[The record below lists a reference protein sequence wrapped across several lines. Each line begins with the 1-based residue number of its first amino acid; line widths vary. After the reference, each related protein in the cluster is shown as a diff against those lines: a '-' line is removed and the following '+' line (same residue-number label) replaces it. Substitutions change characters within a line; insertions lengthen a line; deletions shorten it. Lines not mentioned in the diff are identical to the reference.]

1 MTESKFELKET
12 YLSKFRF
19 PYYWE
24 TSLFFILIIVVFSN
38 IYWGH
43 IGELGLPLAGS
54 YHEVFVEKQYWKAWT
69 TTLIHADMDHILSN
83 CSMLLFWGAL
93 STGHYGPYFYPLIS
107 FLINGLITLFVI
119 SFHEAHTIVLGAS
132 GLVYFLGGHWITL
145 YIFIDKKISLPK
157 RIFKGIG
164 VGLVL
169 FSPSSM
175 AQNVSYLSHYLGL
188 LGGIIFGFGHYYSR
202 NKSFQAKER
211 WIEVFEDDTQDE
223 DDLNKSNLYH

>member
-1 MTESKFELKET
+1 MTDIKIELKET

-24 TSLFFILIIVVFSN
+24 TSLLFILIITVFSN

-43 IGELGLPLAGS
+43 IGELDLPLAGS

-69 TTLIHADMDHILSN
+69 TTLIHADMNHILSN

-119 SFHEAHTIVLGAS
+119 SFLYLKFLNS
-132 GLVYFLGGHWITL
+132 LFPLCGLWTRIL
-145 YIFIDKKISLPK
+145 KIACK
-157 RIFKGIG
+157 RLQLWKQ
-164 VGLVL
+164 L
-169 FSPSSM
+169 
-175 AQNVSYLSHYLGL
+175 
-188 LGGIIFGFGHYYSR
+188 
-202 NKSFQAKER
+202 
-211 WIEVFEDDTQDE
+211 
-223 DDLNKSNLYH
+223 